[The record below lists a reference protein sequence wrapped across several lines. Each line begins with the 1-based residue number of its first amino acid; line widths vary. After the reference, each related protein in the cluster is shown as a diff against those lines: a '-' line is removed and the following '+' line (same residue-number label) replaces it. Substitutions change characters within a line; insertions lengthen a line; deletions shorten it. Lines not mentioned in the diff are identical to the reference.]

1 MRVTTKMMTNSTLM
15 NINNNKQTL
24 SRLDNQ
30 YATGQKISR
39 PSEDPVIAVRALKLR
54 DNLNQ
59 LNQYYERNIPDA
71 KSWMDITE
79 GALTNINTVLTRVYN
94 ECNQGSNDPLSVKD
108 RSSIIANLK
117 ECVGQI
123 YQEGNSNYAGRYV
136 LTGYKTNTSLIF
148 TEDTTDYNY
157 EITQQFSGRDVQAI
171 SQVVDST
178 AYSSYNP
185 TIPSVVTQV
194 PKTTEVYRIRLA
206 YDDLKSTDA
215 SGAALTTIDVN
226 IGGTTVAANVVSASS
241 AAAYKFAAGEDAIQ
255 YIPETGELVFSK
267 AAYDNINQ
275 QDTISITYNKQNFK
289 EYDLRPEHY
298 YDCKVTDL
306 TDGSVKTYTNQGE
319 NQVIDYEINFGQ
331 KLTVN
336 TLAKD
341 AFDSTI
347 AREISELYNIV
358 NQVDSLETQIAD
370 IDTKLKEKNL
380 TAAQQEALTSMREA
394 LDTEYTLRSKIMHE
408 RFAKAMTVTSACQDQ
423 INEAV
428 ADLGAR
434 YVRLELTE
442 NRLSDQQI
450 EFEDLLSKNE
460 DADMVETI
468 IKYNSYEA
476 IYNASLSVAA
486 KTVKNSLLDFL

>member
-24 SRLDNQ
+24 AKLDNQ

-79 GALTNINTVLTRVYN
+79 GALTNINTVLTRVY
-94 ECNQGSNDPLSVKD
+94 EQCNQGSNDPLSAKD
-108 RSSIIANLK
+108 RSSIISNLK

-185 TIPSVVTQV
+185 TSPSVVTQV

-215 SGAALTTIDVN
+215 SGTALTTIDVN

-241 AAAYKFAAGEDAIQ
+241 TAAYNFAAGEDAIQ

-267 AAYDNINQ
+267 VAYDNMNHE
-275 QDTISITYNKQNFK
+275 DTISITYNKQNFE

-298 YDCKVTDL
+298 YDCNVTDL
-306 TDGSVKTYTNQGE
+306 TDGSIKTYTNQGE
-319 NQVIDYEINFGQ
+319 SQVIDYEINFGQ

-380 TAAQQEALTSMREA
+380 TPAQQEALTSMREA

-408 RFAKAMTVTSACQDQ
+408 RFGKAMTVTSACQDQ

-442 NRLSDQQI
+442 NRLSDQQT
-450 EFEDLLSKNE
+450 EFEELLSKNE

>member
-24 SRLDNQ
+24 AKLDNQ
-30 YATGQKISR
+30 YSTGQKISR

-79 GALTNINTVLTRVYN
+79 GALTNINTVLTRVY
-94 ECNQGSNDPLSVKD
+94 EQCNQGSNDPLSAKD
-108 RSSIIANLK
+108 RSSIISNLK

-148 TEDTTDYNY
+148 TEDTNNYNY
-157 EITQQFSGRDVQAI
+157 EITQNFSGSDIQAA
-171 SQVVDST
+171 SQIVDCT
-178 AYSSYNP
+178 AYSSYDS
-185 TIPSVVTQV
+185 TSPSVVSKV

-206 YDDLKSTDA
+206 YDDLASTDT
-215 SGAALTTIDVN
+215 SGTALTTINVK
-226 IGGTTVAANVVSASS
+226 IGTTTVAANVVSASS
-241 AAAYKFAAGEDAIQ
+241 ADAYNFTTGEDAIQ

-267 AAYDNINQ
+267 TAYDNINQ
-275 QDTISITYNKQNFK
+275 NDTISITYSKQSFK

-298 YDCKVTDL
+298 YDCKATDL
-306 TDGSVKTYTNQGE
+306 SDGSIKTYTNQGE
-319 NQVIDYEINFGQ
+319 SQVIDYEINFGQ
-331 KLTVN
+331 KLKVN

-347 AREISELYNIV
+347 AREIGELYNIV

-370 IDTKLKEKNL
+370 IDSKLKEKNL
-380 TAAQQEALTSMREA
+380 TTDQKEALTSMREA
-394 LDTEYTLRSKIMHE
+394 LDTEYSLRSKNMHE

-442 NRLSDQQI
+442 NRLSDQQT